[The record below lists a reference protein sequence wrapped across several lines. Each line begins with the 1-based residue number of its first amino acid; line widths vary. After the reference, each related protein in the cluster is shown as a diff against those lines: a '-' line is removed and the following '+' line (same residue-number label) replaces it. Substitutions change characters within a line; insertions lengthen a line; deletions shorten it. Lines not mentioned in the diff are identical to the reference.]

1 MKKILTVITF
11 FLSTTY
17 LISNDTDITISN
29 VKIMKRN
36 KPSCDRQG
44 NLYDACQW
52 MLKFKIN
59 NNTNNDLISF
69 CSVIKVNKKKYKLC
83 GNKTKKKFH
92 TYLNPERKVS
102 EKALEVHG
110 YTDEFLSKKKKFS
123 EVVDEFLSFIKNRIF
138 IRVSYLECIKVH
150 A

>member
-1 MKKILTVITF
+1 MKIIFTAIAF

-17 LISNDTDITISN
+17 LISSETDVTISN
-29 VKIMKRN
+29 VKVLKRN
-36 KPSCDRQG
+36 KPSCDRLG
-44 NLYDACQW
+44 NVYDACQW

-92 TYLNPERKVS
+92 TKANNSTIVLTNLSELINFNNDNPKPTV
-102 EKALEVHG
+102 
-110 YTDEFLSKKKKFS
+110 
-123 EVVDEFLSFIKNRIF
+123 SFISLNGKF
-138 IRVSYLECIKVH
+138 
-150 A
+150 

>member
-1 MKKILTVITF
+1 MKIILTVITF

-29 VKIMKRN
+29 VKVMKRN
-36 KPSCDRQG
+36 KPLCDRQG
-44 NLYDACQW
+44 NIYDACQW

-92 TYLNPERKVS
+92 TKANNSTVVLTNLSELINFNNDNPKPTV
-102 EKALEVHG
+102 
-110 YTDEFLSKKKKFS
+110 
-123 EVVDEFLSFIKNRIF
+123 SFISLNGKF
-138 IRVSYLECIKVH
+138 
-150 A
+150 